1 MNKSTLI
8 ATCLV
13 NATSFSNIDDAKS
26 AVKNKFKT
34 FFPKHNFNAWDG
46 QVPNEVVAQCIEQ
59 SHHADTI
66 NVKKFI
72 TDLGF

>member
-13 NATSFSNIDDAKS
+13 NATSFSHIDDAKL

-34 FFPKHNFNAWDG
+34 FFPKHNFNAWDS
-46 QVPNEVVAQCIEQ
+46 QVPDDMISQCINQ

-72 TDLGF
+72 TDLGL